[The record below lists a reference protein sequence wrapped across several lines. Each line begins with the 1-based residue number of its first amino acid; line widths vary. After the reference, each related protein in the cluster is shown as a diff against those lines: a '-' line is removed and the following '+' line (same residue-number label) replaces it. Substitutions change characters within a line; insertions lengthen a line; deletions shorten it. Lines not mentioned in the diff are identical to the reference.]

1 MNTRAPAVLKIECF
15 ADKKF
20 CHREHIVCPGTQHLP
35 LYTHKEHTF
44 YVFGGRP
51 HKGSPRIIQSLNM
64 YFGLF
69 IPHGR
74 CDQSSPPS
82 IFLRPSASQPGTK
95 IYTNERRNDPPA
107 IKFCCCY
114 INTVVRRLPL
124 YKVHQKR
131 SYPTAPAGCFLWAAA
146 FWSFLP
152 QCRHLAALGMQLCRS
167 PNTIMFHWFNGSRQ
181 KRWSK

>member
-1 MNTRAPAVLKIECF
+1 MTTRAPAVLKIECF

-44 YVFGGRP
+44 YVFWGRP
-51 HKGSPRIIQSLNM
+51 HKGTPRIIQSLNM

-124 YKVHQKR
+124 VQGSPEKILSHRARRLFFV
-131 SYPTAPAGCFLWAAA
+131 SSGILVVFTAVPTPRRI
-146 FWSFLP
+146 
-152 QCRHLAALGMQLCRS
+152 RHAALPLTQYHHVSLV
-167 PNTIMFHWFNGSRQ
+167 
-181 KRWSK
+181 